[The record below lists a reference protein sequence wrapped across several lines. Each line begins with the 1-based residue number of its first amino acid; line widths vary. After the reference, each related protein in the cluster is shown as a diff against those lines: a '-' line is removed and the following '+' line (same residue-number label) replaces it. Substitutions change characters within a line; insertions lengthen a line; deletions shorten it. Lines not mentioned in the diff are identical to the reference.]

1 MQIDL
6 SKFLIQFQDHLAP
19 KLDTYEQAI
28 YLYVFRHS
36 RLIGLDEVTIG
47 FTSARTRIATGV
59 GQSGTPMSESSANK
73 KLASLKEKGCI
84 EIIDTN
90 HRGRVVRLFLP
101 SEIAGVI
108 PSSTQAP
115 SIDLEEMDFFNIPE
129 NRLLLLE
136 REGSKCFYTLKNLT
150 SSNFLVEH
158 VVSRPIGNNSYRNCV
173 AACREANNRKGAS
186 SAEDFLR
193 SLYRDGTLSE
203 LEFGNRMH
211 ALAELKAGNLKPPL
225 GGAPRTSLARL
236 ERDQA
241 NNTQISKPEEAK
253 A

>member
-1 MQIDL
+1 
-6 SKFLIQFQDHLAP
+6 
-19 KLDTYEQAI
+19 
-28 YLYVFRHS
+28 
-36 RLIGLDEVTIG
+36 
-47 FTSARTRIATGV
+47 
-59 GQSGTPMSESSANK
+59 MSEGSANR
-73 KLASLKEKGCI
+73 KLASLREKGCI

-90 HRGRVVRLFLP
+90 HKGRVVRLFLP

-108 PSSTQAP
+108 PSSTQVP
-115 SIDLEEMDFFNIPE
+115 SVDLEEMDFFNIPE

-193 SLYRDGTLSE
+193 SLFRDGTLGE
-203 LEFGNRMH
+203 VEFGDRMH

-225 GGAPRTSLARL
+225 GAAPRTSLAKV
-236 ERDQA
+236 EHDQGS
-241 NNTQISKPEEAK
+241 NTETNRPMEMTS
-253 A
+253 